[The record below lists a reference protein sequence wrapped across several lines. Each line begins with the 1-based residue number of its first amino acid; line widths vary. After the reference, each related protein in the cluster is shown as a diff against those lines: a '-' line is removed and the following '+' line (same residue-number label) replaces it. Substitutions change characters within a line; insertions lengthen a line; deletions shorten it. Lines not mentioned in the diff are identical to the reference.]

1 MEPTNT
7 RVRLLELVNAVRRLP
22 SSSASEHVRRA
33 TVALAEAM
41 RVDGLTVAA
50 VRSEDI
56 AESANSP
63 SARSPL
69 LSSSLPEALTVRI
82 ERTIVHWQ
90 DQDHQLKVI
99 RVTPYP
105 PPPLNRI
112 ALDVTVRTVHPTRS
126 AEVTCRVRLNQLRAA
141 EDTAHR
147 IAGAVRSAL
156 DGEVAP
162 PGIVVL

>member
-22 SSSASEHVRRA
+22 NSGASEHVRRA

-41 RVDGLTVAA
+41 RVDGITVAA

-56 AESANSP
+56 AESTNSP
-63 SARSPL
+63 GSRSSHP
-69 LSSSLPEALTVRI
+69 SSLPEALTLRI
-82 ERTIVHWQ
+82 ERTIVRWK
-90 DQDHQLKVI
+90 DQDHQL
-99 RVTPYP
+99 RVTNVVPYP

-112 ALDVTVRTVHPTRS
+112 ALDVTVRTLDPSHRI
-126 AEVTCRVRLNQLRAA
+126 EVTCRVRLNQLRTA
-141 EDTAHR
+141 EDTADR

-156 DGEVAP
+156 EGQVAP
-162 PGIVVL
+162 PAIVVL